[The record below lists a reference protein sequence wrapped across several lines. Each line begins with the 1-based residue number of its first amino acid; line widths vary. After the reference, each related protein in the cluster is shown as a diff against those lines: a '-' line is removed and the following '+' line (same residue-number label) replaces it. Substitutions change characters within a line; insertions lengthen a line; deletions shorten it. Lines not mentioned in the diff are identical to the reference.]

1 MLFPQSLI
9 RILRSKIYDYLG
21 VITRDIEK
29 GNAEALGK
37 RTGEWLDAGLS
48 LLAIGWTAVKQM
60 KKPDSRKTTLPPFRL
75 VRKTAVPLWFDSGTR
90 RGSFLTTKHD
100 IDQYLFRSHEIVKGD
115 VSVSPKPDCRL
126 SNQND

>member
-60 KKPDSRKTTLPPFRL
+60 KKARQSENHTTAIQTGPENRCAAL
-75 VRKTAVPLWFDSGTR
+75 V
-90 RGSFLTTKHD
+90 
-100 IDQYLFRSHEIVKGD
+100 
-115 VSVSPKPDCRL
+115 
-126 SNQND
+126 